1 MNKMIVIQA
10 MKLLMFQTL
19 VKKSLIKSLRIQILI
34 GLSLYRHKLRE
45 EKMFLVKKYW
55 KQSADL

>member
-19 VKKSLIKSLRIQILI
+19 VKKSRIKSWRIQILI
-34 GLSLYRHKLRE
+34 GLSH
-45 EKMFLVKKYW
+45 
-55 KQSADL
+55 